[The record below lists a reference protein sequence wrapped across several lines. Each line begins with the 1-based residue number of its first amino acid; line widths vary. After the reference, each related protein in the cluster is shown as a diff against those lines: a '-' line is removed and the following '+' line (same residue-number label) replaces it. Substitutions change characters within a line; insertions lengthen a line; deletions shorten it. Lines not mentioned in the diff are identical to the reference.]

1 MDEREVMTPAEVA
14 EFVQV
19 HIKMVHKWIESGELR
34 SAKLGPRSTRI
45 LKADLM
51 QFLEAKATGAAGSP
65 KLAAEEREQSQIGIG
80 GAEIGKARSS
90 FDTDTESRSHAVPG
104 GEGYRGCREPKTGR
118 RRKGTVSGPE
128 GYRSLAFYQDAERQ
142 EETGQ

>member
-65 KLAAEEREQSQIGIG
+65 KLAAEEREQSPAQ
-80 GAEIGKARSS
+80 KAIEVSRLTKTRSVKRKLAS
-90 FDTDTESRSHAVPG
+90 SEV
-104 GEGYRGCREPKTGR
+104 RGFGR
-118 RRKGTVSGPE
+118 
-128 GYRSLAFYQDAERQ
+128 
-142 EETGQ
+142 